1 MVRFSYVRKLLQYF
15 FKDIK
20 LCTPLSYLVAVTLAK
35 TDSPLV
41 NNRKPSK
48 VRKYAGSD
56 STYRILTM

>member
-1 MVRFSYVRKLLQYF
+1 MVRFSYVRKLLQY
-15 FKDIK
+15 DIK
-20 LCTPLSYLVAVTLAK
+20 LCTPFSHPVAVTLAK